1 MIPLSLPNWD
11 EEVFTYNDVTG
22 EYVSFILNNPLL
34 QAYEQHIEQLTT
46 EIQSRDDKYSALEV
60 EFRRVFWDNEDLK
73 ERLVEITKE
82 LIKVS
87 DQNETQPI
95 EKGGTGMA
103 VWGNKEMT
111 DLLEVMKRDHETL
124 VD

>member
-1 MIPLSLPNWD
+1 
-11 EEVFTYNDVTG
+11 
-22 EYVSFILNNPLL
+22 
-34 QAYEQHIEQLTT
+34 
-46 EIQSRDDKYSALEV
+46 
-60 EFRRVFWDNEDLK
+60 LK

-103 VWGNKEMT
+103 VRGNKEMT